1 MEEEVENMKQKE
13 YIVQEC
19 LRCGQ
24 RKLTPYSEGK
34 ALKLTKKRFKCSSCA
49 YNKCMYYIL
58 W

>member
-1 MEEEVENMKQKE
+1 MKGKE

-34 ALKLTKKRFKCSSCA
+34 AMKIAKKRFICSECA